1 MGGCDKSKVFF
12 YALKDY
18 VYICSGNKHFSPLVF
33 HFSSIMKRI
42 SLLVIFFLPLF
53 VMAKG
58 REDTRLIVITID
70 GLRWQEVFTG
80 ADEELINDTKQVRDT
95 AELRRKFWRDT
106 PEQRREVLMPFV
118 WNTIAKQGVLVG
130 NRNKN
135 SVMQV
140 ANKTNISY
148 PGYSEMMTGMVDVA
162 IKDNDPVNNMHR
174 NVLEVANQD
183 QRYAGSV
190 VMYGSWKSTR
200 FAIHNEAAGIP
211 ASVSYEAPVA
221 KKQTSHLMLVE
232 RMMEGMP
239 HYWRSEH
246 FDAFT
251 YAYALETLMND
262 HPKVMWISFGDT
274 DEWAHS
280 RNYNLYLDA
289 TNYTDAFIRDLYE
302 ACESDRFY
310 RGKTTYIITCDHGR
324 GFGKDWSDHGSR
336 TKGSEATWFMAFG
349 KGVQPLGETVNNG
362 PFYTKQ
368 FAATIA
374 KALGIDFTP
383 ETGETLRP
391 LPLGN

>member
-1 MGGCDKSKVFF
+1 
-12 YALKDY
+12 
-18 VYICSGNKHFSPLVF
+18 
-33 HFSSIMKRI
+33 MKRFLF
-42 SLLVIFFLPLF
+42 SLLILLPLLTS
-53 VMAKG
+53 AKG
-58 REDTRLIVITID
+58 KADTRLIIITID

-80 ADEELINDTKQVRDT
+80 ADEVLIRDAKQVRDT
-95 AELRRKFWRDT
+95 AELCRNFWRDT

-118 WNTIAKQGVLVG
+118 WNTIAKQGFLVG

-135 SVMQV
+135 SVMRV

-148 PGYSEMMTGMVDVA
+148 PGYSEMMTGMVDEA
-162 IKDNDPVNNMHR
+162 IRGNDPVDNPHL
-174 NVLEVANQD
+174 NVLEVANAD
-183 QRYAGSV
+183 KRYAGSV

-211 ASVSYEAPVA
+211 ASVSYESNVA
-221 KKQTSHLMLVE
+221 KKQTARLTLIDRMLA
-232 RMMEGMP
+232 GMP

-251 YAYALETLMND
+251 YAYAMETLKNE

-274 DEWAHS
+274 DEWAHA

-289 TNYTDAFIRDLYE
+289 THYTDAFIRDLYE
-302 ACESDRFY
+302 ACEADRFY
-310 RGKTTYIITCDHGR
+310 RGKTTYLITCDHGR
-324 GFGKDWSDHGSR
+324 GFGNEWGGHGSS

-349 KGVQPLGETVNNG
+349 KGIKPLGETAENG

-374 KALGIDFTP
+374 KVLGLDFVP
-383 ETGETLRP
+383 ESGEVLQP
-391 LPLGN
+391 ILIE